1 MTLRNTAATWGGMSK
16 TFHWLIVLLLIG
28 QGILGLT
35 MGDFPRETRGELIGL
50 HKSIGITILLLAV
63 ARLLWNLFG
72 GRPAAAPG
80 VTQLQHRL
88 AKLGHLV
95 LYALLFAVPITGW
108 LLTAYG
114 GRDASWFGLF
124 DLPRIVGENN
134 DLHEMFEERHEQLFW
149 VLVLVA
155 AGHAGAAIYHHVFQR
170 DATLARMLPRGWL
183 RDPRGDA

>member
-1 MTLRNTAATWGGMSK
+1 MNLRNTAASWGGLSK
-16 TFHWLIVLLLIG
+16 TFHWLIVLLLVG

-35 MGDFPRETRGELIGL
+35 MGDFGRDLRGTLVGL
-50 HKSIGITILLLAV
+50 HKSIGVTILMLAV
-63 ARLLWNLFG
+63 ARMLWNLSG
-72 GRPAAAPG
+72 ARPAPAQG
-80 VTQLQHRL
+80 VTPLQHRL
-88 AKLGHLV
+88 AKFGHFV

-124 DLPRIVGENN
+124 DLPRIVGENH

-149 VLVLVA
+149 LLVLVA

-183 RDPRGDA
+183 REPRRDA

>member
-1 MTLRNTAATWGGMSK
+1 MHLRNTATDWGSLSK

-35 MGDFPRETRGELIGL
+35 MGDFGRELRAQLVPL
-50 HKSIGITILLLAV
+50 HKSIGVTLLMLAL

-72 GRPAAAPG
+72 GRPAPAPG
-80 VTQLQHRL
+80 VTPLQHRL

-95 LYALLFAVPITGW
+95 LYALLFAVPLTGW
-108 LLTAYG
+108 LLSAYG
-114 GRDASWFGLF
+114 GRDTSWFGLF
-124 DLPRIVGENN
+124 DLPRIVGENH

-149 VLVLVA
+149 LLVLVA

-183 RDPRGDA
+183 REPRRDA